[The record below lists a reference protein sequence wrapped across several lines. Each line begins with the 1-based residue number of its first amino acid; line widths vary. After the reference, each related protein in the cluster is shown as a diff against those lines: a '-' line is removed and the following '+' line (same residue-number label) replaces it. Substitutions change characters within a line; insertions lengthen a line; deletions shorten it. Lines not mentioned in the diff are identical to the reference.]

1 MTLLEPNPARARPG
15 LSDRG
20 RASWAGT
27 VWLESGS
34 TSTMS
39 DLIRSDPTSTTSDL
53 TRSMKSDPIRLEQM
67 LIISDQN
74 GSDLI
79 ATMSDSIGSNT
90 DTDDV
95 RSYLI
100 GSDIANI
107 GSDPMLTPMM
117 SDSIRSDPTL
127 MMPTRIPCVWASTCQ
142 LKVGTVAS
150 STDSLMRGR
159 RRAGRPSSVEAFR
172 RAARSYSF
180 DLARAPCR
188 DAGRSPRRAI
198 AAADAFEGAF
208 GRGRLPA
215 AVPRGNSGGSGRR
228 RRRRPPV
235 GRRPPSPRPG
245 LRPSW
250 GGEAALPAGA
260 APHVDV
266 LMPHDIRSNRQCQIG
281 PGPI

>member
-1 MTLLEPNPARARPG
+1 MTLLEPNPAQARPG
-15 LSDRG
+15 LSDHG

-27 VWLESGS
+27 VRLESDS

-67 LIISDQN
+67 SIISDQN

-117 SDSIRSDPTL
+117 SDSIRSDLTL
-127 MMPTRIPCVWASTCQ
+127 MMS
-142 LKVGTVAS
+142 G
-150 STDSLMRGR
+150 
-159 RRAGRPSSVEAFR
+159 
-172 RAARSYSF
+172 
-180 DLARAPCR
+180 APLYFIKSNV
-188 DAGRSPRRAI
+188 DAHLY
-198 AAADAFEGAF
+198 F
-208 GRGRLPA
+208 
-215 AVPRGNSGGSGRR
+215 
-228 RRRRPPV
+228 
-235 GRRPPSPRPG
+235 
-245 LRPSW
+245 
-250 GGEAALPAGA
+250 
-260 APHVDV
+260 
-266 LMPHDIRSNRQCQIG
+266 
-281 PGPI
+281 

>member
-95 RSYLI
+95 RSHLI

-127 MMPTRIPCVWASTCQ
+127 MMPTRIPCVRASTRQ
-142 LKVGTVAS
+142 LEVGTVAS
-150 STDSLMRGR
+150 STDSSISSPALPPAAEGAA
-159 RRAGRPSSVEAFR
+159 RRADGEDVEGPVDLHRSKHFAAPRDRIPSTSRAR
-172 RAARSYSF
+172 RAATPVDRL
-180 DLARAPCR
+180 DE
-188 DAGRSPRRAI
+188 RSPRRTRSRERSAAAVCPRPSPAEI
-198 AAADAFEGAF
+198 AAAPADNGAAVLPW
-208 GRGRLPA
+208 GAALPPPDRGCGPPGGGRL
-215 AVPRGNSGGSGRR
+215 RS
-228 RRRRPPV
+228 
-235 GRRPPSPRPG
+235 RPG
-245 LRPSW
+245 LP
-250 GGEAALPAGA
+250 P
-260 APHVDV
+260 
-266 LMPHDIRSNRQCQIG
+266 M
-281 PGPI
+281 